1 MTPYTVFYK
10 ENYASFAN
18 RLGITT
24 AKVLAP
30 EIGKA
35 WRALSKEE
43 KDVYLEKA
51 REITRERVER
61 GDAPTSEKIL
71 PNEIQYG
78 NNVNVT
84 GLLDTPLAPVPLR
97 NSEL

>member
-1 MTPYTVFYK
+1 MTSYTVFYK

-18 RLGITT
+18 RLGTTT

-51 REITRERVER
+51 REINRERVEK
-61 GDAPTSEKIL
+61 GDALASEKIL
-71 PNEIQYG
+71 PNEI
-78 NNVNVT
+78 
-84 GLLDTPLAPVPLR
+84 L
-97 NSEL
+97 

>member
-1 MTPYTVFYK
+1 MTSYAVFYK

-18 RLGITT
+18 RLGTTT

-35 WRALSKEE
+35 WQVLSKEE

-51 REITRERVER
+51 REINRDRVEK
-61 GDAPTSEKIL
+61 GDAHASGKKM
-71 PNEIQYG
+71 PNEII
-78 NNVNVT
+78 
-84 GLLDTPLAPVPLR
+84 
-97 NSEL
+97 